1 MGIKITRQKLYQQFL
16 FGIIIFVCFN
26 TISIDFS
33 KYHTFTIFLDKRL
46 LLSFCS
52 ESSEDYEDSVD
63 EDESPFEDNEGKNC
77 ETSSPLHFK
86 LFSCSSVSAVV
97 LSESTCL
104 LTMYPLML
112 NAVVGNMT

>member
-1 MGIKITRQKLYQQFL
+1 MPKSVPIIS
-16 FGIIIFVCFN
+16 FGIIIIIIVCFN
-26 TISIDFS
+26 TIYIEFA
-33 KYHTFTIFLDKRL
+33 KYHKFTIFLDKRS

-77 ETSSPLHFK
+77 ETSFPLHFE
-86 LFSCSSVSAVV
+86 LVSYSSVSAVV

-104 LTMYPLML
+104 STMYPFML
-112 NAVVGNMT
+112 NPVDLN